1 MRPDNRS
8 VGRTRSRAGRN
19 LLAALGAAAL
29 AAALLLTACREERVQ
44 EPGFVAE
51 PRVEQGAPR
60 PYLLGFSALPTE
72 LSEESYL
79 AAFDLAARYA
89 ELLLIQRAPAWA
101 DFLSGVEPS
110 AALADVT
117 VRERTAV
124 EQRGLRLMYAL
135 DPFDPVDR
143 GRLAATPPGYE
154 RADLGHPDL
163 RAAFVAE
170 ARFIAANYEPQY
182 LALGVEVNAT
192 FERSPAQYAAF
203 VAAYREAHD
212 AVQEVSPATLVFATF
227 QYEQLL
233 GVVPWEPPRPP
244 RWELLEDF
252 AGRLDLFA
260 LTTFPSV
267 TYEVARALPPLYY
280 RQIRDHTTLP
290 IAFAA
295 VGYSSARGR
304 DGLNSS
310 TPAEQRRFLQRLLS
324 DADALEAP
332 FVVWFASRDPA
343 FASEP
348 PHDLL
353 ASIGLRDAADRPKE
367 SWTVWAETSTRP
379 YVPRS
384 EELLEP

>member
-1 MRPDNRS
+1 M
-8 VGRTRSRAGRN
+8 
-19 LLAALGAAAL
+19 L
-29 AAALLLTACREERVQ
+29 AAAVLLAGCREQQVQ

-51 PRVEQGAPR
+51 PRLEQGAPR
-60 PYLLGFSALPTE
+60 PYLLGFSTLPAE
-72 LSEESYL
+72 LNEESYRES
-79 AAFDLAARYA
+79 FDLAARFG

-101 DFLSGVEPS
+101 DFLPGVEPS
-110 AALADVT
+110 AALEDVT

-124 EQRGLRLMYAL
+124 EERGLGLLYAL
-135 DPFDPVDR
+135 DPFDPADR
-143 GRLAATPPGYE
+143 GRLAATPAGYE

-170 ARFIAANYEPQY
+170 ARFIAANYEPRY
-182 LALGVEVNAT
+182 IALGIEVNAT

-212 AVQEVSPATLVFATF
+212 AVQEVSPQTLVFATF

-244 RWELLEDF
+244 RWELLDDF

-260 LTTFPSV
+260 LAPFPSV

-280 RQIRDHTTLP
+280 RQIRDHTALP

-304 DGLNSS
+304 EGLNSS
-310 TPAEQRRFLQRLLS
+310 TPAEQRRFLQRLLADS
-324 DADALEAP
+324 DALAAP

-343 FASEP
+343 FASDP
-348 PHDLL
+348 PSDLL
-353 ASIGLRDAADRPKE
+353 ASIGLRDARDQPKE
-367 SWTVWAETSTRP
+367 AWTVWAETSTRP
-379 YVPRS
+379 YAPRS
-384 EELLEP
+384 AELGAP

>member
-1 MRPDNRS
+1 M
-8 VGRTRSRAGRN
+8 
-19 LLAALGAAAL
+19 AAWGAAAL
-29 AAALLLTACREERVQ
+29 VAALLLAGCREQQVR
-44 EPGFVAE
+44 EPGFVPE

-60 PYLLGFSALPTE
+60 PYLLGFSTLPAE
-72 LSEESYL
+72 LSDESQL
-79 AAFDLAARYA
+79 AAFDLAARYG

-101 DFLSGVEPS
+101 DFLPEVEPS
-110 AALADVT
+110 AALADVM

-124 EQRGLRLMYAL
+124 EERGLRLLYAL
-135 DPFDPVDR
+135 DPFDPADR

-182 LALGVEVNAT
+182 LAVGIEINAT
-192 FERSPAQYAAF
+192 FERSPAQYGAF
-203 VAAYREAHD
+203 VAAYREAYD
-212 AVQEVSPATLVFATF
+212 AVKEISPGTLVFATF

-233 GVVPWEPPRPP
+233 GVVPWEPARPP
-244 RWELLEDF
+244 RWELLDDF

-260 LTTFPSV
+260 LATFPSV

-304 DGLNSS
+304 DGLNSA
-310 TPAEQRRFLQRLLS
+310 TAAEQRRFLQRLLS
-324 DADALEAP
+324 DAEAMRAP

-343 FASEP
+343 FAVDRP
-348 PHDLL
+348 YDLL

-379 YVPRS
+379 YAPRS
-384 EELLEP
+384 DEVGVP

>member
-1 MRPDNRS
+1 M
-8 VGRTRSRAGRN
+8 VHTRSRAGWGRA
-19 LLAALGAAAL
+19 AALGAATL
-29 AAALLLTACREERVQ
+29 AAALLLAGCREEQTQ
-44 EPGFVAE
+44 EPGFVPE
-51 PRVEQGAPR
+51 PRVQQGAPR
-60 PYLLGFSALPTE
+60 PYLLGFSALPAE
-72 LSEESYL
+72 LSDASYV
-79 AAFDLAARYA
+79 AAFDLAARYG
-89 ELLLIQRAPAWA
+89 ELLLIQRAPKWA
-101 DFLSGVEPS
+101 DFLPEVGPS
-110 AALADVT
+110 AALADAM

-124 EQRGLRLMYAL
+124 EERGLRLLYAL
-135 DPFDPVDR
+135 DPFDPADR

-182 LALGVEVNAT
+182 MALGIEVNAT
-192 FERSPAQYAAF
+192 FERSPAQYGAF

-212 AVQEVSPATLVFATF
+212 AVKAVSPQTLMFATF

-233 GVVPWEPPRPP
+233 GVVPWELPRPP
-244 RWELLEDF
+244 RWELLDDF

-260 LTTFPSV
+260 LATFPSV

-280 RQIRDHTTLP
+280 RQVRDHTRLP

-343 FASEP
+343 FVVEP
-348 PHDLL
+348 PGDLL

-367 SWTVWAETSTRP
+367 SWTVWAETFTRP
-379 YVPRS
+379 YEPRAD
-384 EELLEP
+384 ELAP